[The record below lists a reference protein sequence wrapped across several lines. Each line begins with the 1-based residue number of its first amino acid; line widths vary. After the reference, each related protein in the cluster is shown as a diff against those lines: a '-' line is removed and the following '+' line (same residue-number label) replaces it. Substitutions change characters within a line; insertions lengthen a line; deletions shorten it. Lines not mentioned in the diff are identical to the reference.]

1 MKKIF
6 GLFLLVTFSINAQTW
21 QLEAIK
27 LKEGSEKE
35 YLETEKFWEKVKKLA
50 VKEDKLRAW
59 YVFKNIT
66 KVEEGKARRYDYFV
80 CNFYKDEAE
89 MNSNV
94 DMLDLAMR
102 AHKGKL
108 SKSKIRYNFQNWE
121 SAREY
126 TNIYTLERID
136 QTINTVPIS
145 KNTPV
150 YL

>member
-1 MKKIF
+1 
-6 GLFLLVTFSINAQTW
+6 
-21 QLEAIK
+21 
-27 LKEGSEKE
+27 
-35 YLETEKFWEKVKKLA
+35 
-50 VKEDKLRAW
+50 
-59 YVFKNIT
+59 
-66 KVEEGKARRYDYFV
+66 
-80 CNFYKDEAE
+80 

-150 YL
+150 YLYPMAQKNDEYENLEMKFAKKSHEIDILDYRKAYWAFDKATSNGNWGLRTPIPRLVPVKIKEDSTSAVVEPP